1 MLQTQKP
8 DCFILLLADPY
19 GDVSGGGVNF
29 KQDEK
34 KKWCNNKNRSSVI
47 LSDIFNNH
55 KNQDT
60 YI

>member
-34 KKWCNNKNRSSVI
+34 KNDVTIKTGAQ
-47 LSDIFNNH
+47 LF
-55 KNQDT
+55 
-60 YI
+60 